1 MEFSKITLG
10 TVQFGLD
17 YGIANTSGKPS
28 YEKSRDIVARAYE
41 NGITSFDT
49 AAAYGDSEKVLG
61 QIFQELK
68 LKDKVKVISKVPP
81 VKELNLSLSE
91 AERMINKS
99 VETSLERLGVDQLA
113 ACLFHREE
121 DFEYIDILR

>member
-1 MEFSKITLG
+1 MKFSKITLS

-17 YGIANTSGKPS
+17 YGIANTGGKPS
-28 YEKSRDIVARAYE
+28 YEKSRDIVATAYE

-68 LKDKVKVISKVPP
+68 IKNKVQVGSK
-81 VKELNLSLSE
+81 
-91 AERMINKS
+91 
-99 VETSLERLGVDQLA
+99 T
-113 ACLFHREE
+113 
-121 DFEYIDILR
+121 